1 MKINKDFKRSLIC
14 YACVLLFSPLTGLS
28 QTGIFSEGNEKRI
41 TETTIINLSSG
52 ERNKDGN
59 VNYKSRAANESP
71 YKKQPNVILV
81 MTDDQGYG
89 DICANGNPYL
99 KTPNLDQLYKESTRL
114 TNFHTDPSC
123 SPTRAA
129 LLTGQYSARSG
140 VWHTTGGRS
149 MLDKGKTTMADVFK
163 FNGYKTAIFGK
174 WHLGES
180 YPFRPQDR
188 GFEESVV
195 FAGGVVGSSSDYW
208 GNDYSD
214 DTYLHNG
221 KPQKYKGYC
230 DKVWFDEAISFI
242 RQNRQ
247 QPFFCYIPTNIPH
260 APLLVDEKYSA
271 PYLAA
276 NNISERL
283 ANYYGM
289 IAEFDEE
296 LGRLLKEIRLMGLE
310 ENTIVVFMSDNGP
323 CPWFGGV
330 KINNDGFLEEG
341 YNAGMRGG
349 KIWGYDNAH
358 RVPCFIRWPGGGVQQ
373 GKDLND
379 LTAHF
384 DLLPTFIDA
393 CGLEN
398 PAREKFDGV
407 SLLPILRNEKVKS
420 PERTI
425 IVQNQRVDFPVK
437 YKEYQVLSDR
447 WRLVNSYLKELEDME
462 AFNKGKTETQVP
474 PFFMKDDQ
482 YELYDILADP
492 GQKNNLAGQFPEV
505 VKLLNQNYEDWWV
518 SVSKYFDQYN
528 NIIIGSAKANPTL
541 LDGQSVHIKGNL
553 RVWAIEVETD
563 GKYKIEIARWPKEAN
578 KRISENKMGKPLL
591 TFDRASLQVGNVWNE
606 MHVNDSNKVATFYVD
621 LKAGKTR
628 LQAFFNTASASQKLN
643 AEYVYVERIGSADP
657 QKLKIYQPANPD
669 ELLKE

>member
-1 MKINKDFKRSLIC
+1 MKKNINYRKSLIC
-14 YACVLLFSPLTGLS
+14 FVCVLLFSPLIVLS
-28 QTGIFSEGNEKRI
+28 QTDINSKEKEINITEKNITVSAGEKNKVGYTYYKTSAVNEK
-41 TETTIINLSSG
+41 
-52 ERNKDGN
+52 
-59 VNYKSRAANESP
+59 P
-71 YKKQPNVILV
+71 KKQPNVILV

-89 DICANGNPYL
+89 DICSNGSPYL

-114 TNFHTDPSC
+114 ANFHSDPCC

-129 LLTGQYSARSG
+129 LMTGQYSARSG

-149 MLDKGKTTMADVFK
+149 LLDKGKTTMADVFK

-188 GFEESVV
+188 GFDESVV
-195 FAGGVVGSSSDYW
+195 FPGGGVGSNIDYW
-208 GNDYSD
+208 GNDYFD

-221 KPQKYKGYC
+221 MPQKYEGYC

-242 RQNRQ
+242 RKNKQ
-247 QPFFCYIPTNIPH
+247 QPFFCYLPTNIPH
-260 APLLVDEKYSA
+260 APLNVDEKYSA
-271 PYLAA
+271 PYRLE
-276 NNISERL
+276 NNLSDRL

-296 LGRLLKEIRLMGLE
+296 LGRLMKEIRLLGLE

-341 YNAGMRGG
+341 YSAGMRGG

-358 RVPCFIRWPGGGVQQ
+358 RVPCFIRWPAGGVQQ

-393 CGLEN
+393 CDLKN
-398 PAREKFDGV
+398 PGREKFDGV
-407 SLLPILRNEKVKS
+407 SLLPILTTEKAKTTD
-420 PERTI
+420 RTV

-437 YKEYQVLSDR
+437 YKEYQVLTDQ
-447 WRLVNSYLKELEDME
+447 WRLVNPYMKELEDME
-462 AFNKGKTETQVP
+462 EFNKGKTGAKTP
-474 PFFMKDDQ
+474 PFFMKQDQ

-492 GQKNNLAGQFPEV
+492 GEKNNLASQFPEV
-505 VKLLNQNYEDWWV
+505 VNQLNQKYEDWWV
-518 SVSKYFDQYN
+518 SVSNNFDQYN
-528 NIIIGSAKANPTL
+528 NIIIGSVKANPTL
-541 LDGQSVHIKGNL
+541 LDSHSAHVKENL
-553 RVWAIEVETD
+553 RVWAVEVETD
-563 GKYKIEIARWPKEAN
+563 GRYKIEIARWPKEARKN
-578 KRISENKMGKPLL
+578 ISENRIGKPV
-591 TFDRASLQVGNVWNE
+591 FDFGKARLQVGNVWSE
-606 MHVNDSNKVATFYVD
+606 LDVNNADKVATFYVN

-628 LQAFFNTASASQKLN
+628 IQAFFNTTSTSQKLN
-643 AEYVYVERIGSADP
+643 AEYVYIERIGSANTK
-657 QKLKIYQPANPD
+657 KLKVYHAASPD
-669 ELLKE
+669 ELLK